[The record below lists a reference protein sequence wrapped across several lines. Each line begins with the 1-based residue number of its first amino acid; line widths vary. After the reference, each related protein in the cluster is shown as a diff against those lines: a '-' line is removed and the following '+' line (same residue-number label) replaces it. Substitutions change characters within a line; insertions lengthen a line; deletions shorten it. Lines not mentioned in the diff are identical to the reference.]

1 MESEQDPIAPKPPR
15 RRRPRAPKAEL
26 EDFSAFEEN
35 ATSNLSDEAAFL
47 NEEVVEISNEPSDS
61 RLKVFFASSST
72 LILAVA
78 LVLFLL
84 SQIVALRQNADS
96 LAWQSRNLGRQIET
110 LTTARNNATGLVKQ
124 RQSMVDQ
131 SQQVT
136 TSYNNL
142 LNDLLKLAETD
153 KDARSV
159 TEKFA
164 IKSSNAP
171 QPATAKPEKK

>member
-15 RRRPRAPKAEL
+15 RRRRAPKVEL

-35 ATSNLSDEAAFL
+35 AASNLSDEAAFL

-61 RLKVFFASSST
+61 RLKDFFASSAT

-96 LAWQSRNLGRQIET
+96 LAWQARNLVRQIEA
-110 LTTARNNATGLVKQ
+110 LTSARNNATGLVKQ

-142 LNDLLKLAETD
+142 LSDLLKLAETD

-159 TEKFA
+159 IEKFA
-164 IKSSNAP
+164 IKTSTAP
-171 QPATAKPEKK
+171 QPAAAKPEKK

>member
-1 MESEQDPIAPKPPR
+1 MESEQDPIAPKPPH
-15 RRRPRAPKAEL
+15 RRRPRAPKVEL

-35 ATSNLSDEAAFL
+35 APSNLSDEAAFL
-47 NEEVVEISNEPSDS
+47 NEEAVEISNEPFDS

-84 SQIVALRQNADS
+84 SQIVALRQSADS

-110 LTTARNNATGLVKQ
+110 LTTARNNANGLVKQ

-142 LNDLLKLAETD
+142 LNDLLNLAETD

-159 TEKFA
+159 IEKFA
-164 IKSSNAP
+164 IKNSSAP
-171 QPATAKPEKK
+171 QPAAAKPEKK

>member
-35 ATSNLSDEAAFL
+35 APSNLSDEAAFL

-61 RLKVFFASSST
+61 RRKVFFASSSP

-78 LVLFLL
+78 IALFLL

-110 LTTARNNATGLVKQ
+110 LTTARNYAMGLVKQ

-142 LNDLLKLAETD
+142 LSDLLKLAETD

-159 TEKFA
+159 IEKFA
-164 IKSSNAP
+164 IKISNAP
-171 QPATAKPEKK
+171 QPAAAKPEKK

>member
-1 MESEQDPIAPKPPR
+1 MESEEEPIAPKPPR
-15 RRRPRAPKAEL
+15 RRRPRVPKVEL

-35 ATSNLSDEAAFL
+35 AASDLYDEAAFL
-47 NEEVVEISNEPSDS
+47 SEEVVEISNEPYDS
-61 RLKVFFASSST
+61 RWKVFFASSAT

-96 LAWQSRNLGRQIET
+96 LAWQARNLVRQIEA
-110 LTTARNNATGLVKQ
+110 LTSARNNASGLVKQ

-136 TSYNNL
+136 TTYNNL

-159 TEKFA
+159 IEKFA
-164 IKSSNAP
+164 IKSSP
-171 QPATAKPEKK
+171 QPAAAKPEKK

>member
-15 RRRPRAPKAEL
+15 RRPRAPKVEL

-35 ATSNLSDEAAFL
+35 APSNLSDEAAFL

-171 QPATAKPEKK
+171 QPAAAKPEKK

>member
-15 RRRPRAPKAEL
+15 RRRPRAPKVEL

-35 ATSNLSDEAAFL
+35 VASDLLDEAAFL
-47 NEEVVEISNEPSDS
+47 NEEVVEISTEPFDS
-61 RLKVFFASSST
+61 RWNVFSASSVT

-96 LAWQSRNLGRQIET
+96 LAWQSRNLVRQIET

-136 TSYNNL
+136 ATYNNL

-159 TEKFA
+159 IEKFA
-164 IKSSNAP
+164 IKSSP
-171 QPATAKPEKK
+171 QPAAAKPEKK

>member
-35 ATSNLSDEAAFL
+35 LPSNLSDEAAFL

-61 RLKVFFASSST
+61 RRKVFFASSAT

-84 SQIVALRQNADS
+84 SQIVALRQIADS

-142 LNDLLKLAETD
+142 LSDLLKLAETD

-164 IKSSNAP
+164 IKSSSAP
-171 QPATAKPEKK
+171 QPAAAKPEKK

>member
-15 RRRPRAPKAEL
+15 RRRPRAPKVEL

-35 ATSNLSDEAAFL
+35 APSNLSDEAAFL
-47 NEEVVEISNEPSDS
+47 NEEAVEISNEPSDS
-61 RLKVFFASSST
+61 RLKVFFASSAT

-171 QPATAKPEKK
+171 QPAAAKPEKK

>member
-1 MESEQDPIAPKPPR
+1 
-15 RRRPRAPKAEL
+15 
-26 EDFSAFEEN
+26 
-35 ATSNLSDEAAFL
+35 
-47 NEEVVEISNEPSDS
+47 
-61 RLKVFFASSST
+61 
-72 LILAVA
+72 
-78 LVLFLL
+78 
-84 SQIVALRQNADS
+84 
-96 LAWQSRNLGRQIET
+96 
-110 LTTARNNATGLVKQ
+110 
-124 RQSMVDQ
+124 MVDQ

-171 QPATAKPEKK
+171 QPAAAKPEKK